1 MRLLFITQKIHAN
14 DDDLAFIILWIKE
27 FIKQGLEVEVICL
40 EKGDFDNSFSVHSL
54 GKEAGRGKITRL
66 LRFLK
71 LITTLQYD
79 AVFVHMNPE
88 YFTYGGWWWFVRGT
102 PAYLWYTHY
111 TMTLHMFLAGIFGKK
126 LFAATAQSLPQYE
139 GNPKK
144 IILGHGIDTEFWG
157 VLSNDG
163 RNPHQLLSVHR
174 LSRSKRLEIVIET
187 LSLLPEEYTLTVY
200 GRPIDSVYFRELADL
215 VRAKNLE
222 KRVFFKGPVPM
233 HVLPNI
239 YSQYRLMVNMASETI
254 DKTMLEALFLGVYPV
269 TTPRNARAIGLT
281 TYPADE
287 TPDTL
292 ARFIQSREW
301 DTISPIEGRAL
312 VEKRHSLT
320 SLVRQLIQHMTL

>member
-111 TMTLHMFLAGIFGKK
+111 TMTLHMFLAGI
-126 LFAATAQSLPQYE
+126 LARSY
-139 GNPKK
+139 
-144 IILGHGIDTEFWG
+144 
-157 VLSNDG
+157 
-163 RNPHQLLSVHR
+163 LLQPRRAYLNTKAIRRR
-174 LSRSKRLEIVIET
+174 LYWDMVSIRS
-187 LSLLPEEYTLTVY
+187 
-200 GRPIDSVYFRELADL
+200 F
-215 VRAKNLE
+215 
-222 KRVFFKGPVPM
+222 
-233 HVLPNI
+233 
-239 YSQYRLMVNMASETI
+239 
-254 DKTMLEALFLGVYPV
+254 GVYYQTMDV
-269 TTPRNARAIGLT
+269 TRISYFPYIAFRAR
-281 TYPADE
+281 
-287 TPDTL
+287 
-292 ARFIQSREW
+292 S
-301 DTISPIEGRAL
+301 
-312 VEKRHSLT
+312 V
-320 SLVRQLIQHMTL
+320 